1 MLRHIALFRWKEG
14 TTAADVSRVEEGLR
28 PLPSQIPCI
37 RSYRFGRDLGIQ
49 DGNADF
55 GIVADFE
62 DEDALRT
69 YAEHPVHVAV
79 VRERIHPFVRTR
91 EAIQY
96 VIEDS
101 D

>member
-1 MLRHIALFRWKEG
+1 MVRHIALFRWKEG
-14 TTAADVSRVEEGLR
+14 TTEADVSRVEEGLR

-37 RSYRFGRDLGIQ
+37 RAYRFGRDLGIQ
-49 DGNADF
+49 AGNADF
-55 GIVADFE
+55 AVVADFE
-62 DEDALRT
+62 DEEALRS

-79 VRERIHPFVRTR
+79 VEERIHPLVRAR

-101 D
+101 E

>member
-1 MLRHIALFRWKEG
+1 MVRHIALFRWKPG
-14 TTAADVSRVEEGLR
+14 TTAADVLRVEEGLR

-49 DGNADF
+49 EGNADF
-55 GIVADFE
+55 AVVADFE

-79 VRERIHPFVRTR
+79 LTERIRPLVQSR

-101 D
+101 E